1 MIKKSI
7 GAELIQSMNE
17 SIKYM
22 RGENNGAIE
31 HKIMVPS
38 NINVPKIRKSMKL
51 TPVEFAKKFGF
62 NYKTLQHWERG
73 DRRPTGPARILLCI
87 LEKEPN
93 IVIKYLSSG
102 ESVKHLRQ

>member
-7 GAELIQSMNE
+7 GAELMQSMTE
-17 SIKYM
+17 AIEYM
-22 RGENNGAIE
+22 RGENNGSVE
-31 HKIMVPS
+31 HKIMVP
-38 NINVPKIRKSMKL
+38 NDINVPKIRKSMNL
-51 TPVEFAKKFGF
+51 TPSEFAKKFGF

-93 IVIKYLSSG
+93 IVHKYLSVNNRINDIHS
-102 ESVKHLRQ
+102 